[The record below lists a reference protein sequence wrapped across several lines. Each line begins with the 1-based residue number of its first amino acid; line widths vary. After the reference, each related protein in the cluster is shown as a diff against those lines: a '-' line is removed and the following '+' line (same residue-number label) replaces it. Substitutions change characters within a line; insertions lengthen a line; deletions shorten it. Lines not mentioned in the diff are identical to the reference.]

1 MSKRRNG
8 VSQMVVPSFQEDTI
22 SSYIKKREKYINP
35 AHQLTNLLS
44 ELFAERDYI
53 QKQQQANS

>member
-8 VSQMVVPSFQEDTI
+8 VSQNVVPSFQEDTI

>member
-22 SSYIKKREKYINP
+22 STYIKKREKYVNP
-35 AHQLTNLLS
+35 ARELTKVLL
-44 ELFAERDYI
+44 EIFAERDYI